1 VKRALIVEDELP
13 ALERIC
19 GMSVWQ
25 GDEFRIAATA
35 RNGRRA
41 LELFTREKPDL
52 IITDIRMPV
61 MDGLAFIREVRKAD
75 RSLPIVILSCH
86 ESFAYAR
93 EAVELGVSDY
103 LVKDFMAEEALYLSL
118 QRLFR
123 PGDEKEGPVPPEDG
137 GAETGVIP
145 RILRSLLRGEAMN
158 EGSLSA
164 LKRRFRDGSAYTLL
178 LVHTEGGPRRAAPG
192 QAGSVA
198 LPADIFRLP
207 AWRGPAAAVK
217 LEAGRTAVV
226 LGSSDGSPTRQKALA
241 AASRLLHDLQ
251 ERGLPVTIAVSAACG
266 DLGGLPQCRRQ
277 AEELLSYRVY
287 LGRNRVIIPESVDSV
302 AYKDPERVEWKLAR
316 IEESLRAGGGSSV
329 LTLLGQIF
337 EEDLPGMMQ
346 VHYIEYVKAALVT
359 CAHRA
364 QRAASPAPGTR
375 LPGGS
380 SPAAGEALPD
390 FRELERL
397 ETLKEIHNWFRDLF
411 RRLLALEDLDAAEAA
426 GRGASRNVRR
436 ALEIIE
442 RRYDQKLSLESLA
455 SEIGVHRVYFCRLFS
470 REVGVSFYQYL
481 QQKRIEKAKALLA
494 AGEKRMYEIAA
505 ACGFNSYDQF
515 ASAFRRVTGATP
527 TRFRGLYT

>member
-1 VKRALIVEDELP
+1 MKRALIVEDELP

-25 GDEFRIAATA
+25 GNEFRIAATA

-41 LELFTREKPDL
+41 LELFTRERPDL

-61 MDGLAFIREVRKAD
+61 MDGLAFIREVRKTD
-75 RSLPIVILSCH
+75 RGLPIIILSCH

-118 QRLFR
+118 QRVFR
-123 PGDEKEGPVPPEDG
+123 PEDG
-137 GAETGVIP
+137 RKSPAPQEAGGAEAGAGP
-145 RILRSLLRGEAMN
+145 RILRSLLRGEAIN

-164 LKRRFRDGSAYTLL
+164 LERRFRGSSAYTLL
-178 LVHTEGGPRRAAPG
+178 LLHPNGDPEKSTGWPD
-192 QAGSVA
+192 
-198 LPADIFRLP
+198 DIVRLT
-207 AWRGPAAAVK
+207 AWQGPAAAVD
-217 LEAGRTAVV
+217 LGPGRWAVV
-226 LGSSDGSPTRQKALA
+226 LGDAGADGSARQKALA

-251 ERGLPVTIAVSAACG
+251 KRGLPVTIAVSAACG
-266 DLGGLPQCRRQ
+266 DLSELPQCRRQ
-277 AEELLSYRVY
+277 AEELLRYRVY
-287 LGRNRVIIPESVDSV
+287 LGRGRVIIPESVDSV
-302 AYKDPERVEWKLAR
+302 AYKDPESVEWKLTR
-316 IEESLRAGGGSSV
+316 IEESLHAGGGSSV
-329 LTLLGQIF
+329 LTLLSQIF

-364 QRAASPAPGTR
+364 LRAQRATSPAF
-375 LPGGS
+375 
-380 SPAAGEALPD
+380 GEALPD
-390 FRELERL
+390 FREMERL
-397 ETLKEIHNWFRDLF
+397 ETLEEIHNWFRDLF
-411 RRLLALEDLDAAEAA
+411 RCLLALEDLDAATAA

-442 RRYDQKLSLESLA
+442 RRYDQGLSLESLA

-494 AGEKRMYEIAA
+494 DGEKRMYEIAA

-515 ASAFRRVTGATP
+515 ASAFRRVTGSTP
-527 TRFRGLYT
+527 SRFRGRYT